1 MVVIVISGMPGCGSS
16 TTAKLLAEKLGLAH
30 YSVGDYNKSHASI
43 GNETQKSI
51 TMWTG
56 LKGKLL
62 RKFHVDS
69 DKIAR
74 QVAKGGN
81 VVIDGKIAIRMI
93 KGKYDLSVW
102 LKTDEKIRAERYAE
116 RDSATI
122 KISTENLLKKEKLER
137 KNFRRIYGFDYFDQE
152 KEADLVIDTG
162 SKTPEEI
169 VEEIIVKGK
178 EKGVLKTLENTS
190 H

>member
-1 MVVIVISGMPGCGSS
+1 MIIMVVIVISGMPGCGSS
-16 TTAKLLAEKLGLAH
+16 TTAKLLAEKLNIAH
-30 YSVGDYNKSHASI
+30 YSVGDYNKSQTTI
-43 GNETQKSI
+43 GSETQKSI
-51 TMWTG
+51 TMWTS

-62 RKFHVDS
+62 RKFHVNS

-102 LKTDEKIRAERYAE
+102 LKADEDVRTKRYSK
-116 RDSATI
+116 RDSA
-122 KISTENLLKKEKLER
+122 SVEESGEELRRKERLER

-162 SKTPEEI
+162 DKSPDQI
-169 VEEIIVKGK
+169 VDEIISAAKAKG
-178 EKGVLKTLENTS
+178 LLN
-190 H
+190 